1 MKNIFL
7 FNQIKKSVVPR
18 MLLTALLLI
27 AMLNIPISGAD
38 KEEPQLDSNN
48 SQELALVLH
57 QAGLYCNKLKKAVF
71 HFFCR
76 EKLQETVEN
85 QLKIAAGTSNSRLR
99 QFFKG
104 SPVQQNMERWNQR
117 DVHSDEYA
125 ARQIRSNTKKWKKA
139 NYYVNDY
146 QIIKQDNQI
155 REQRMAVEVNGETV
169 KQKKKSATSLLY
181 SYKNALTPIYLFS
194 PENQKKYKYAL
205 LGKEKS
211 MGRDAYIVELSV
223 NDKDALPV
231 TKDNEDINQLALAW
245 IDTED
250 FSIIKIKVMP
260 GAIKGYRDMLNAE
273 KKNLYN
279 LKFSDIHTFG
289 FLRKGI
295 RYPTKTKILL
305 SYYRTPKTIA
315 KNSKGKAKKV
325 EGSKLYTRVN
335 TTITYDKY
343 LFFDVAVSDPDFKD
357 MEQNI

>member
-27 AMLNIPISGAD
+27 AMLNIPISGAE
-38 KEEPQLDSNN
+38 KEEPQIDSHN
-48 SQELALVLH
+48 SEELALVLH

-146 QIIKQDNQI
+146 QIIKQNGNI
-155 REQRMAVEVNGETV
+155 RELRIMVSMNGKKVEG
-169 KQKKKSATSLLY
+169 KKPGTTTFLY
-181 SYKNALTPIYLFS
+181 SFKNAITPIYLFS
-194 PENQKKYKYAL
+194 RESQKKYEYRL
-205 LGKEKS
+205 LGTDKL
-211 MGRDAYIVELSV
+211 MGRRAYKLEVSLKG
-223 NDKDALPV
+223 KDAAPIV
-231 TKDNEDINQLALAW
+231 KGKEDVNKLALAW
-245 IDTED
+245 VDETD
-250 FSIIKIKVMP
+250 FSVMKIKVMP
-260 GAIKGYRDMLNAE
+260 GAIKGYSKLLEA
-273 KKNLYN
+273 KKNKLVN
-279 LKFSDIHTFG
+279 LAVSDVHLFG
-289 FLRKGI
+289 FHRQGI
-295 RYPTKTKILL
+295 RYPTKTDITL
-305 SYYRTPKTIA
+305 SYSKEPKSHVRI
-315 KNSKGKAKKV
+315 SRGDP
-325 EGSKLYTRVN
+325 SRVSVGGLEE
-335 TTITYDKY
+335 TEVKTSIIYDKY
-343 LFFDVAVSDPDFKD
+343 VFYNVAVDEPVFKD
-357 MEQNI
+357 MD